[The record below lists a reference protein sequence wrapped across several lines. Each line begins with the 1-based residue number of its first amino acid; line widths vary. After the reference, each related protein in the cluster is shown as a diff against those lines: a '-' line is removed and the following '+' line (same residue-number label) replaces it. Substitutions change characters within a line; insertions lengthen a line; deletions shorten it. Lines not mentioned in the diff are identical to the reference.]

1 MEVRTNVTS
10 IKISGTHTFDQRI
23 DYRLIAPLRNDK
35 NVTSVEAKQALEE
48 DGSGQSKL
56 FLKIVGTADDYRV
69 VYDSESVKKKIA
81 TDLKNE
87 VQELK
92 EAFKNKGTKEKKE
105 VELEEDEYFDW

>member
-1 MEVRTNVTS
+1 
-10 IKISGTHTFDQRI
+10 
-23 DYRLIAPLRNDK
+23 
-35 NVTSVEAKQALEE
+35 VEAKQALQE

-105 VELEEDEYFDW
+105 VELEEEEYFEW